1 MSDPV
6 DGLDWLCWDPNEFG
20 LLSADNNVIEGTFPS
35 RVIAR
40 SRPNMRPKQ
49 LTLKVP

>member
-35 RVIAR
+35 RVDRAEQAL
-40 SRPNMRPKQ
+40 SASEATYP
-49 LTLKVP
+49 